1 MSETK
6 ERNPIIRGIWFFL
19 TDSFLARFV
28 LVQII
33 GSSLVLSAW
42 YLGWISLVISSD
54 KTFVVQFIIVVFM
67 VGLIL
72 ARHKQWN
79 DVFWVANSCL
89 FLGLIGTVL
98 GFIIAF
104 SGIDP
109 SAVGD
114 IGAIKP
120 MVTTL
125 MLGMGTALYTTL
137 VGAIGSLWLQL
148 NLQLFDRDEKI
159 K

>member
-6 ERNPIIRGIWFFL
+6 ERNPIIRGIRFFL
-19 TDSFLARFV
+19 TDSFLARFT
-28 LVQII
+28 LVQIVGGLLI
-33 GSSLVLSAW
+33 SSAWYFGWVSLVLNT
-42 YLGWISLVISSD
+42 D
-54 KTFVVQFIIVVFM
+54 KTFMTQLIIAVFL

-72 ARHKQWN
+72 GLFKRWD
-79 DVFWVANSCL
+79 DVFWVSNSCL

-114 IGAIKP
+114 IEAIKP
-120 MVTTL
+120 MVTIL